1 MSEGSG
7 RLFSEKML
15 SIVIPVYNC
24 QDYLGNTINSV
35 LEQCIDD
42 LQIIIVDDGSSDR
55 SGAIAEEYSKKYEY
69 IEVIHIKNQGVSH
82 ARNMG
87 LERVTGEWVYFM
99 DSDDIMINEMGQ
111 LLKKIKSS
119 CYDMIVFAAEF
130 FYANNDSVVIHRA
143 NPCNIHNREEMK
155 LYLQGMNQ
163 ECKDVF
169 LNYLW
174 NRLFKRSIIN
184 ENHICFDESV
194 NLGEDFL
201 FITKYFRYSTN
212 ICIVDKAYYRYFIRG
227 GNSLVSRFDI
237 NEAKRR
243 KIMRN
248 AFKGFLDF
256 YGINALDT
264 PIYVLNEGMNLVTS
278 IKKVTKKNCP
288 LSDIRN
294 KLDYIGSF
302 LNSDNV
308 CLMKRYLRSNSTI
321 SSRAFYFGLL
331 TKNKTIIYLIC
342 VLEHRYV
349 MRTNRLRKNCLR

>member
-1 MSEGSG
+1 MVDCSV
-7 RLFSEKML
+7 KKTML

-24 QDYLGNTINSV
+24 QDYLANAVNSV
-35 LEQCIDD
+35 LDQCIDD
-42 LQIIIVDDGSSDR
+42 LQIIIVDDGSSDK
-55 SGAIAEEYSKKYEY
+55 SGAIAEEYAEKYEY

-82 ARNMG
+82 ARNIG

-99 DSDDIMINEMGQ
+99 DSDDTIINEMGQ

-119 CYDMIVFAAEF
+119 CFDMIVFAAEF
-130 FYANNDSVVIHRA
+130 FYSNNDSVVMRRA

-155 LYLQGMNQ
+155 SYLQGMNQ

-174 NRLFKRSIIN
+174 NRLFKSSVIN
-184 ENHICFDESV
+184 ENNIYFDEDV

-201 FITKYFRYSTN
+201 FITKYLQYSTN

-243 KIMRN
+243 KVMQN
-248 AFKGFLDF
+248 AFVSLLNS

-278 IKKVTKKNCP
+278 IKKVVQKNCP
-288 LSDIRN
+288 LSGIHD

-302 LNSDNV
+302 LNNDNIL
-308 CLMKRYLRSNSTI
+308 LMKRYLRSNSTI
-321 SSRAFYFGLL
+321 PNKIFYFGLL
-331 TKNKTIIYLIC
+331 TRNKTIIYLIC
-342 VLEHRYV
+342 ILEHQYIL
-349 MRTNRLRKNCLR
+349 RTISL